1 MTHKTM
7 MLLGGTVL
15 GAGLALLYAP
25 QSGVKSRKQVR
36 KFGKQMSNR
45 SDRMLRNLADFSE
58 MVSGSANKM
67 ARMWH

>member
-25 QSGVKSRKQVR
+25 QSGVKSRKEMR
-36 KFGKQMSNR
+36 KFGKRMSNR
-45 SDRMLRNLADFSE
+45 SDRMLRNLADISE

>member
-45 SDRMLRNLADFSE
+45 SDRMLRNLADISE

>member
-25 QSGVKSRKQVR
+25 QSGVKSRKQMR
-36 KFGKQMSNR
+36 KYGKMMSNK
-45 SDRMLRNLADFSE
+45 SDRWMRNIEDFTDML
-58 MVSGSANKM
+58 SGRANKIT
-67 ARMWH
+67 RMWH